1 MTEKQLASEDDKEFV
16 TLRLHLRR
24 ETRSHA
30 YGTID
35 VIVPRNV
42 AVDMQPDSIL
52 ASQLVD
58 SLSGRHCIEWD
69 HNRHPLCRT
78 DIGRISAIEKSD
90 HVYRCRYDETNG
102 KWYFRS
108 SRSGKA

>member
-1 MTEKQLASEDDKEFV
+1 MTEKKPTPEGDEEFV

-24 ETRSHA
+24 ETINHA

-52 ASQLVD
+52 ASQLVE
-58 SLSGRHCIEWD
+58 SLTGRHCIDW
-69 HNRHPLCRT
+69 NQGRHPVCLT
-78 DIGRISAIEKSD
+78 EVGRISSPEKSD

>member
-1 MTEKQLASEDDKEFV
+1 MTENKPTPEGDEEFV

-35 VIVPRNV
+35 VIVPRTV

-52 ASQLVD
+52 ASQLVE
-58 SLSGRHCIEWD
+58 SLTGRHCIDW
-69 HNRHPLCRT
+69 NQGRHPVCRT
-78 DIGRISAIEKSD
+78 EIGRISPLEKSD

>member
-1 MTEKQLASEDDKEFV
+1 MTEKQQASEEDKEFV

-30 YGTID
+30 YGTVD
-35 VIVPRNV
+35 VTVPRNV

-52 ASQLVD
+52 ASQLVE
-58 SLSGRHCIEWD
+58 SLTGRHCIEW
-69 HNRHPLCRT
+69 NQGRHPVCLT
-78 DIGRISAIEKSD
+78 EVGRISSPEKSD
-90 HVYRCRYDETNG
+90 HVYRCRYDTTKG

-108 SRSGKA
+108 SRSGKS